1 MSARSSASE
10 ASFHRVHLHA
20 TPPTKKLF
28 SHNQPHSYNKP
39 RSRNQPILR
48 NKQPTLQSCFSVI
61 AQCKRWLCESPKY
74 KWVLQCLLLLT
85 TSLAISPAFAAYQLD
100 MTPGVTD
107 ISGEVYQL
115 HQLMF
120 KWCVAIAV
128 VVFGAMLWSVIHHR
142 KSKGYPAAHFHENT
156 LVEIIWTV
164 VPFAIL
170 ILMAIPATR
179 VLIQMNDTSSSALT
193 VKITASQWKWHYEYL
208 EYDQQKDIKV
218 GFFSVLST
226 PKEHIEKPIFS
237 QGLLPSGLAKYSGER
252 LEVTRDDN
260 YLLEVDRPLVIPTGK
275 KVRFLITSDDVI
287 HAWWVPAFGI
297 KRDAIPGFMN
307 ELWTF
312 VPEGKEGIYRGQCA
326 ELCGKDHGFMPIV
339 VEAKD
344 PKSFSQWLGQTKKDQ
359 QKEQEAAASAS
370 NKTYTKDE
378 LMALGEKEY
387 LARCSACHQANGEG
401 LPPTFPAL
409 KDSKIAKGPAKDHIE
424 IVLNGKNM
432 MPGFKETIPANVLAA
447 IITYERNAW
456 GNNTGD
462 TVQPK
467 DVK

>member
-1 MSARSSASE
+1 MSARSSASD
-10 ASFHRVHLHA
+10 SSIDRVHLHA
-20 TPPTKKLF
+20 TPLMTKPFLHK
-28 SHNQPHSYNKP
+28 
-39 RSRNQPILR
+39 
-48 NKQPTLQSCFSVI
+48 KQPSAQKQFLSFDRGFSMI
-61 AQCKRWLCESPKY
+61 TQCKRWVSGSPKY

-85 TSLAISPAFAAYQLD
+85 TYFTLGPAFAAYQLD

-107 ISGEVYQL
+107 ISSEVYQL

-142 KSKGYPAAHFHENT
+142 KSKGHQAAHFHENT
-156 LVEIIWTV
+156 LVEIIWTII
-164 VPFAIL
+164 PFAIL

-226 PKEHIEKPIFS
+226 PKEHIEKPLFS
-237 QGLLPSGLAKYSGER
+237 QGLLPSGLAKFSGER
-252 LEVTRDDN
+252 TDVTREEN
-260 YLLEVDRPLVIPTGK
+260 YLLEVDHPLVIPTGK
-275 KVRFLITSDDVI
+275 KVRFLITSNDVI

-312 VPEGKEGIYRGQCA
+312 VPAGKEGIYRGQCA

-344 PKSFSQWLGQTKKDQ
+344 PKSFDQWLAQTKTDQ
-359 QKEQEAAASAS
+359 KKAAEEAASAS
-370 NKTYTKDE
+370 DKTYTKEE

-409 KDSKIAKGPAKDHIE
+409 KGSKIATGPVKDHID
-424 IVLNGKNM
+424 IVLKGRNM
-432 MPGFKETIPANVLAA
+432 MPAFKETIPANILAA